1 VTLNWVPI
9 YNRLFSLI
17 DRQGES
23 YYSGGRFIGKVH
35 EVDPY
40 FPHYGQYME
49 TRRESGKSTSRN
61 DYFYDIL
68 LELPEGSRMRVISS
82 ILDDVQH
89 AHPDLVSE
97 IRGLITGPAQAPTAS
112 VPSFAWGADRLNGYL
127 SDIDASIAARQYERA
142 VGLAYTCLEGF
153 YGAFYRQKHPGQT
166 APNEILALSRAV
178 REWLRSAIAEYPDEA
193 LNLTNHISH
202 AVDRARNRFSEAHF
216 AAEAGRWLAIYV
228 RDLVNTQIRLLLHF
242 MSDEHPA

>member
-1 VTLNWVPI
+1 MTLNWIPI
-9 YNRLFSLI
+9 YNRLFVLI
-17 DRQGES
+17 DRQGDS
-23 YYSGGRFIGKVH
+23 YFSGGRFLGKVW

-49 TRRESGKSTSRN
+49 ARRASGKSTSRR

-68 LELPEGSRMRVISS
+68 LQLPEGSRMRVISS
-82 ILDDVQH
+82 ILDDVKS
-89 AHPDLVSE
+89 ADPNLVSE
-97 IRGLITGPAQAPTAS
+97 IRGLMAGPAQAPTVS
-112 VPSFAWGADRLNGYL
+112 VPPFAWGADRLNAYL
-127 SDIDASIAARQYERA
+127 SDIDASIAATQYERA

-153 YGAFYRQKHPGQT
+153 YGAFYREKYPAQSP
-166 APNEILALSRAV
+166 PNEILALSRSV
-178 REWLRSAIAEYPDEA
+178 RDWLRSAIAEYPDEA

-242 MSDEHPA
+242 MGR